1 MIEGETWLVW
11 QLVDSA
17 LPTGGFVASSGLE
30 TAFQLGYVTTPRA
43 LDRFIASSVHTYA
56 HSTLPFVTDT
66 YLLVQDHS
74 PAGLT
79 EKTLAHM
86 QSLDQLYH
94 VQNTHAA
101 VRRAS
106 VAQGSSLLT
115 LYLKSFTNYPND
127 QQLNQVQLVREYK
140 SAVRQGT
147 TQGHF
152 PVSFGLVAR
161 CLSLSLEKAQQLFL
175 FMFVRQII
183 SAAVRLNIV
192 GPYHAQIALTTA
204 KLPTERVLAITR
216 TLRSPEAC
224 QTSPTVDIFQGT
236 HDRLYSRIFNS

>member
-1 MIEGETWLVW
+1 MIEEETWLIW

-30 TAFQLGYVTTPRA
+30 TAFQLGYVTTPKA

-56 HSTLPFVTDT
+56 HSSLPFVTDA
-66 YLLVQDHS
+66 YLWVQDHS
-74 PAGLT
+74 PDTLA
-79 EKTLAHM
+79 EKTLG
-86 QSLDQLYH
+86 QLKSLDQLYH
-94 VQNTHAA
+94 IQNTHAA

-115 LYLKSFTNYPND
+115 LYLKSFTNCPND
-127 QQLNQVQLVREYK
+127 QLPKLVREYK

-147 TQGHF
+147 AQGHF
-152 PVSFGLVAR
+152 PVSFGLVAY
-161 CLSLSLEKAQQLFL
+161 CLGLSLEKTQQLFL

-183 SAAVRLNIV
+183 SAAVRLNIA

-204 KLPTERVLAITR
+204 KVPTERVLTMTR
-216 TLRSPEAC
+216 ALRSHEAC
-224 QTSPTVDIFQGT
+224 QTSPTVDVFQGT